1 MAAWT
6 LIVTWND
13 KPWSGDDVHTNPYT
27 IEPRTM
33 SGRPERRATGRKRI
47 GLPGRVIWHD
57 SRGTPRFS
65 SVVTRDVSE
74 HAAYVECL
82 SGPPIPLHRL
92 VYLQIDRTMRGYDSL
107 PTALREGR
115 ILSAVYRV
123 GAVSNVT
130 GLPDGYALRLLVE
143 PRHQA
148 MPSMP
153 VVTCDPRPIAACD
166 SREQLALPA

>member
-1 MAAWT
+1 LETNLHA
-6 LIVTWND
+6 I
-13 KPWSGDDVHTNPYT
+13 DVRIPSA
-27 IEPRTM
+27 RTDRRT
-33 SGRPERRATGRKRI
+33 SGRKQVGV
-47 GLPGRVIWHD
+47 PGRVIWRD

-92 VYLQIDRTMRGYDSL
+92 VYLQLDRTIRGFDFL
-107 PTALREGR
+107 PAPLRQGKV
-115 ILSAVYRV
+115 LSAVYRV

-143 PRHQA
+143 PRQQA
-148 MPSMP
+148 VAPMIVDTGTRSSQ
-153 VVTCDPRPIAACD
+153 T
-166 SREQLALPA
+166 LALPA